1 MIYYI
6 LLNVFRHAKSLYD
19 SHFENAIGYFLEFV
33 KIFKGN
39 YKIFMTSVFLRGAAF
54 TFKKRNA
61 KIYSTFQDKMSG
73 VGRMIIMKERRGL

>member
-39 YKIFMTSVFLRGAAF
+39 YKIFMTFSYFSYAPF